1 MPLLFALILL
11 VAGAT
16 RFEASRNL
24 LAEVAIVAA
33 PVTVMT
39 IAVAPLREALPALRN
54 AAFATAAGVALLA
67 ETILVPHV
75 LGQSSAP
82 GVGVVVPLAALAV
95 ALVPIEVLAA
105 RRGFS
110 LRPAALG
117 GMVTVFA
124 LDLPTFSAAADPL
137 GACLAAAFV
146 AVFLGG
152 GGGFVAGMVARTAAG
167 VRA

>member
-16 RFEASRNL
+16 RFEESRNL
-24 LAEVAIVAA
+24 LAEVATVAA
-33 PVTVMT
+33 PVAVMT

-54 AAFATAAGVALLA
+54 VAFATAGGVALLA
-67 ETILVPHV
+67 ESILVPHV
-75 LGQSSAP
+75 LGRAP
-82 GVGVVVPLAALAV
+82 TPGAAVVVPLAALA
-95 ALVPIEVLAA
+95 ASLVPIEVLAV

-137 GACLAAAFV
+137 GACLAAGSV

-152 GGGFVAGMVARTAAG
+152 GGGFVAGMIARSVAG